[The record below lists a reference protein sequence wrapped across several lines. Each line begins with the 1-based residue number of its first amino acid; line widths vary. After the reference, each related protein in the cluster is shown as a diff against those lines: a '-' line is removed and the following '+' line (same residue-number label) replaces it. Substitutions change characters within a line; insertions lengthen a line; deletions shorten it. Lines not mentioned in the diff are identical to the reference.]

1 MPRRAGSSV
10 SANAQNASEAP
21 AANVSKSAPAAPAGP
36 AVPHGLLEEAGV
48 TSTPHG
54 LALADSFAFRQH
66 VNKALEGDGAADE
79 LVGALADAWADPD
92 ALRASLVPMHA
103 PAGGRAAGFGA
114 EAVKD
119 SLVRLLLHV
128 DPLQAGV
135 AKALLEMLPAL
146 QAELEP
152 ESAHGGMPLPK
163 LLLSQ
168 FRWLERVVD
177 GEALLDAVGEMLQVV
192 DPPLKRELV
201 AIVPDLVQDAQ
212 HKRAVEVLTEV
223 MEEDTAF
230 TAPVLDALGSLVL
243 EPRALAEVCTTVTD
257 HVPSADVADLPVVIR
272 FLLHH
277 MTPAKGAGGGR
288 GRPPKKAAAADDDD
302 DDDDDAAAAAGNA
315 AAIVSALRVG
325 LKGLVRP
332 VAPAAAAADA
342 AERKRCE
349 GETLVLDAIQSALRL
364 RKELGPIVVG
374 ELAAV
379 GARDAASEHVPIDW
393 WLICALYSTALAPD
407 RKKLVKVVKD
417 KAATKGLAPALLRAA
432 VVGRRAA
439 LRPHLGA
446 QLELATALV
455 KAPAPAAR
463 LLGASCT
470 ASSSASSTS
479 TASARSF
486 SRSSSRTRGR
496 AARPRSTRRSTR
508 SSTSPPTT
516 PPPSPPSRRS

>member
-1 MPRRAGSSV
+1 
-10 SANAQNASEAP
+10 
-21 AANVSKSAPAAPAGP
+21 
-36 AVPHGLLEEAGV
+36 
-48 TSTPHG
+48 
-54 LALADSFAFRQH
+54 
-66 VNKALEGDGAADE
+66 
-79 LVGALADAWADPD
+79 
-92 ALRASLVPMHA
+92 
-103 PAGGRAAGFGA
+103 
-114 EAVKD
+114 
-119 SLVRLLLHV
+119 
-128 DPLQAGV
+128 
-135 AKALLEMLPAL
+135 
-146 QAELEP
+146 
-152 ESAHGGMPLPK
+152 MPLPK

-288 GRPPKKAAAADDDD
+288 GRRPKKAAAADDDD
-302 DDDDDAAAAAGNA
+302 DDDDDAAGNAAGNA

-332 VAPAAAAADA
+332 VAPAAAAAADA

-432 VVGRRAA
+432 VVGHGAA

-455 KAPAPAAR
+455 KARAPAAR
-463 LLGASCT
+463 LLGRKLYCVLFGEFDEY
-470 ASSSASSTS
+470 
-479 TASARSF
+479 ASARSS
-486 SRSSSRTRGR
+486 SRSSSRTRVGQRGR
-496 AARPRSTRRSTR
+496 RSTRRSTR

-516 PPPSPPSRRS
+516 PPPSPPSRPSSRRSSTTSRTSRRRRRGTRTTSSRGSRSTRRARARASPTS